1 MTSAVKCANFT
12 LPNKTLILLTEAQ
25 KSIQQL
31 IQLLKVE
38 KDEDYAQYERK
49 MLNTSIEERRRQGVT
64 WYPVQLMNRYIGTG
78 ERYTL
83 ELDRTTHLDQNH
95 SFQVG
100 AVVSVFS
107 GHGNE
112 AEAVSGVISF
122 LRREKMHV
130 ALNVSDLPDWL
141 KQGKIGVNLLF
152 DEGSYREMN
161 RALELVLKADKG
173 RVADLRE
180 VMYGAKL
187 AEFKSGFEYQS
198 VNLNTK
204 QNEALTNIFHARDVA
219 IIHGPPGT
227 GKTTTLVNA
236 IKEVVKT
243 ERQVLVCAQSNAAVD
258 LIVEK
263 LDNLGL
269 DVLRL
274 GHPARL
280 TPEVIENSLDVKISK
295 HNYFK
300 ELREVRKKSE
310 EYRKLGTKYKR
321 QFGREEKLQRDLLM
335 KESRLLRQDAD
346 RIESQ
351 ITEDL
356 MGRAEVVAC
365 TLVGSTHPLVRD
377 RVFKSV
383 FIDEASQ
390 ALEPACWIPIL
401 KSYRVIM
408 AGDHLQLPPT
418 VKSLQAGRDGLEET
432 LFKKAI
438 ERTKSDVMLET
449 QYRMHPH
456 IMKFSS
462 DYFYEG
468 KLEVAPE
475 ILLRDKELEGA
486 RFEFIDTAGC
496 GFSEK
501 VKKETLSTY
510 NEEEAKLIIQLLS
523 KSITEGQRVGII
535 APYKAQIELLRDLL
549 HAEELLDPFKEDI
562 SVNTV
567 DAFQGQERDVIFI
580 SLVRSNDKNEIGFLK
595 EYRRMNVAM
604 TRAKSKLVVVGD
616 SATLGKDAFYNA
628 VLDYVQS
635 IGGYRSAFEFLY
647 D

>member
-1 MTSAVKCANFT
+1 M
-12 LPNKTLILLTEAQ
+12 LLTEAQ